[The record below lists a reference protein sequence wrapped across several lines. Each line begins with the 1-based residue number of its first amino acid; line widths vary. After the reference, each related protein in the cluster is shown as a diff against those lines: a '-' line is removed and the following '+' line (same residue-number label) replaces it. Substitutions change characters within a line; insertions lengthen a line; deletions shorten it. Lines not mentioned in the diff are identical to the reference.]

1 MINVTDKRTGSQT
14 FAPEQ
19 NVDIVIISNSVIT
32 VNGKYIIRTGL
43 NDWVRQDAVYTENE
57 IDASKQ
63 VINRLNAS
71 RK

>member
-1 MINVTDKRTGSQT
+1 MINIIDKRTGKQS
-14 FAPEQ
+14 FVPEKE
-19 NVDIVIISNSVIT
+19 VEVVIISNSVIT

>member
-32 VNGKYIIRTGL
+32 VNGKYIIRTAL
-43 NDWVRQDAVYTENE
+43 NDWVRQDAVYTEKE

-63 VINRLNAS
+63 VIKRLNAN

>member
-1 MINVTDKRTGSQT
+1 MINIIDKRTSEQS
-14 FAPEQ
+14 FSPAQ

-43 NDWVRQDAVYTENE
+43 NDWIRQDAVYTENE

>member
-43 NDWVRQDAVYTENE
+43 NDWIRQDAVYTEAE